1 MARERI
7 YLNSAE
13 RQKAYRERVRLNRAH
28 PPAPPAAPKKSRQL
42 SRPKRLAA
50 VVRELRILATEYQ
63 TWLDNLPEFL
73 EGSEQEELLGNTVEQ
88 LTDAADMIADITL
101 PRGFGRD

>member
-7 YLNSAE
+7 YANSTE
-13 RQKAYRERVRLNRAH
+13 RQKAYRERVTLHRAH
-28 PPAPPAAPKKSRQL
+28 PPAPPTPEKSRQP

-50 VVRELRILATEYQ
+50 VERELRTLTSEYES
-63 TWLDNLPEFL
+63 WLDNLPEFL
-73 EGSEQEELLGNTVEQ
+73 EGSDLSELLSQAIEH
-88 LTDAADMIADITL
+88 LTDMADLIADITL

>member
-7 YLNSAE
+7 YSNSAE
-13 RQKAYRERVRLNRAH
+13 RQKAYRERVTLNRAH
-28 PPAPPAAPKKSRQL
+28 PPAPPAPKKSRQP

-50 VVRELRILATEYQ
+50 VVRELRTLTTEYQ
-63 TWLDNLPEFL
+63 SWLDNLPEFL
-73 EGSEQEELLGNTVEQ
+73 EGSDQEELLSQTIEQ
-88 LTDAADMIADITL
+88 LTDAADLIADITL